1 MILQVEV
8 AWQRTY
14 SLGQRVTER
23 IKKRNAQVLQPLLVG
38 LGVVGLAFTL
48 IDRSRVTKLIL
59 ARRDMSS
66 HQNFATTRYIDVSC
80 FGSSI
85 FIILSV
91 CRLCQVPA
99 RIAAVSFSNDRSCSG
114 NIPTEEQ
121 HKHHSSSTFSV
132 ITGAVVVLLL
142 CCSGC
147 RSFLAC
153 FWACLTPSPCSLG
166 SEAACADI
174 RPCLKARYLVA

>member
-85 FIILSV
+85 FIFPPCYDKSPLSRSVVWLKVQEFLCLGSSYCRCAV
-91 CRLCQVPA
+91 CVRCRPGVPLYRLAMTVPVA
-99 RIAAVSFSNDRSCSG
+99 ATFLQRSSTSTIAAAHFR
-114 NIPTEEQ
+114 
-121 HKHHSSSTFSV
+121 
-132 ITGAVVVLLL
+132 
-142 CCSGC
+142 
-147 RSFLAC
+147 
-153 FWACLTPSPCSLG
+153 
-166 SEAACADI
+166 
-174 RPCLKARYLVA
+174 